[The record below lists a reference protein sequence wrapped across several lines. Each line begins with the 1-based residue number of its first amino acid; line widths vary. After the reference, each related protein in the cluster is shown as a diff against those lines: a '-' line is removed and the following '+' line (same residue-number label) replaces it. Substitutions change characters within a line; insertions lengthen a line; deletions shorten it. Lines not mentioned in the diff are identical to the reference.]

1 MRAIHRRPIYAR
13 FHALIALGF
22 LFGVVYGAFS
32 LILPILADRVFANIA
47 ILGLVFALPELF
59 GIFLD
64 IPLGA
69 FANRFGRR
77 HTIFYSGVL
86 LAISAFIFINFQI
99 YFFFFLPLFF

>member
-13 FHALIALGF
+13 FHTLVALGF

-32 LILPILADRVFANIA
+32 LALPILAEEVFASIA
-47 ILGLVFALPELF
+47 VLGLVFALPELF

-77 HTIFYSGVL
+77 HTIFYSGLL
-86 LAISAFIFINFQI
+86 LALSAFFFIFFRN
-99 YFFFFLPLFF
+99 PLLF